1 MTPPSRT
8 PEKGED
14 SDGEPVLRFPLGAT
28 LTVPYRLIEHADVP
42 NHAESYVCRGTPYI
56 ETRDGVVVNLRQR
69 IVAEIA
75 AEEWTRAMDYIGRMG
90 T

>member
-14 SDGEPVLRFPLGAT
+14 SDGNPVLRFPLGAT
-28 LTVPYRLIEHADVP
+28 LTVPYRLIEHTDVP

-56 ETRDGVVVNLRQR
+56 ETRDGIVVDMSSQL
-69 IVAEIA
+69 VAEIA
-75 AEEWTRAMDYIGRMG
+75 AEEWTRAMDFIREMG